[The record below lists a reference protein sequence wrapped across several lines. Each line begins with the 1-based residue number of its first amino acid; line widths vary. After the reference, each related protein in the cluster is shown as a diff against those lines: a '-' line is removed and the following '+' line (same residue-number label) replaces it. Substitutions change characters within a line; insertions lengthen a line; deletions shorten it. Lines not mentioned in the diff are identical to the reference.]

1 MNVIDKLYDRLL
13 YLSNHGQTDSR
24 EYVGAILTL
33 RRLQA
38 KEASE
43 VGSSAACEGSSRSSK
58 GGLGDL
64 FGFFGAMGKE
74 FRKYECLFRD
84 LK

>member
-13 YLSNHGQTDSR
+13 YLSNHGQTDSH

-43 VGSSAACEGSSRSSK
+43 ADSSTACEGYSRISK
-58 GGLGDL
+58 GCLEGL

-74 FRKYECLFRD
+74 FREYEHLFRD